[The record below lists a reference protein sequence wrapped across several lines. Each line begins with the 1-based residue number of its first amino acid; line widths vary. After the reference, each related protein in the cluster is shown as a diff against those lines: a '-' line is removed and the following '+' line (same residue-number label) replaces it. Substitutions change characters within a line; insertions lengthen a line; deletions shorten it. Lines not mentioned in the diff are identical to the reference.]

1 MAALTLPQHLA
12 AAEIVHVRD
21 YQTHESA
28 DRWTPF
34 EMKVTSS
41 GDVLT
46 LIPQNGKLRLTRIR
60 NWLEQK
66 PADQTIDLPG
76 WPPRTIFS
84 NPDRLPDRVFF
95 GVEAELFVTA
105 DGRYAVCI
113 APGFSRDRGTDDLIS
128 VVDLLKFQ
136 VVGTIH
142 TPALGFRI
150 APSGGLISKLWELFL
165 HPSGY
170 LALLETSPDIFPPG
184 KPSSYKDYRVEPVL
198 RPETLA
204 VLTLPSLSNLGECHF
219 SETHPF
225 NGSTPWVVVDDP
237 GECGA
242 VLAAMPNGPAS
253 LSEFLQGLE
262 RANGF
267 KRQGNYRQSG
277 LCQPSTET
285 ADGRFKIAGC
295 GKGHFVRGF
304 WANSFVTDEAW
315 ERVGSVETDEEI
327 GRLSLATRDSV
338 TARYFGHDGR
348 SFLLVVERGTRLKVY
363 EITDSPPAKAQP

>member
-1 MAALTLPQHLA
+1 VTRAICCHWLIAALELPQHLVA
-12 AAEIVHVRD
+12 ADIVHVRD
-21 YQTHESA
+21 YQTHEPSGQ
-28 DRWTPF
+28 WTPF
-34 EMKVTSS
+34 EMAVTAS
-41 GDVLT
+41 GDILT
-46 LIPQNGKLRLTRIR
+46 LLPKDGKLRITRIH

-66 PADQTIDLPG
+66 PEDQAIDLPG
-76 WPPRTIFS
+76 WPPQTVFPIRSRVS
-84 NPDRLPDRVFF
+84 NRVVFV
-95 GVEAELFVTA
+95 GEMLFVTA
-105 DGRYAVCI
+105 DGKYAVCI
-113 APGFSRDRGTDDLIS
+113 AEGTSGERGTDDLIS

-136 VVGTIH
+136 VAASIH
-142 TPALGFRI
+142 SPALGRGI
-150 APSGGLISKLWELFL
+150 PAPSGNAPWQFWGFFL

-170 LALLETSPDIFPPG
+170 LALQATSRDIYPPG
-184 KPSSYKDYRVEPVL
+184 KPSSYKDYRIEPVL

-242 VLAAMPNGPAS
+242 VLAAMTNSPAS

-285 ADGRFKIAGC
+285 PDGRFKIAGC

-315 ERVGSVETDEEI
+315 ERVGSVETDEEM
-327 GRLSLATRDSV
+327 GD
-338 TARYFGHDGR
+338 
-348 SFLLVVERGTRLKVY
+348 
-363 EITDSPPAKAQP
+363 